1 MAKEQAI
8 KQILEANEYIRRAY
22 VDIQVPAEKLS
33 ILSEDEETM
42 VGITLELREEL
53 PAGAGENLASVVA
66 YMVGNETTRHIVI
79 LDNLAQVIYSGSLAE
94 DTSLAGQISDQ
105 VGVKAQMESVLS
117 TKVKG
122 LIVKLGVW
130 NDVEV
135 AANLYADFDES
146 TQTRIEYSVPDGR
159 EEGFLQYYYLS
170 SSENTSG
177 AGGTPGTESNDE
189 DTDYQ
194 LENASNGSSSRVE
207 EKHYLVNQT
216 VDEVKGAT
224 GVVHLDQSSIAVTLT
239 RYHVY
244 NEDILKEQ
252 GELDEINFTQF
263 QAEHG
268 TPVMM
273 EVPDELY
280 ENLVRATGIARNDI
294 HILAYEIPFFQESTS
309 SFDITNYLPLIVML
323 IIILLLAFVVF
334 RSTRSEEVV
343 ETEPELSVEA
353 LLASTNTQPAVAD
366 IDMQDKSEARKA
378 IEKFV
383 DENPE
388 AVALLLRN
396 WLDDDWEG

>member
-1 MAKEQAI
+1 
-8 KQILEANEYIRRAY
+8 
-22 VDIQVPAEKLS
+22 
-33 ILSEDEETM
+33 
-42 VGITLELREEL
+42 
-53 PAGAGENLASVVA
+53 
-66 YMVGNETTRHIVI
+66 
-79 LDNLAQVIYSGSLAE
+79 
-94 DTSLAGQISDQ
+94 
-105 VGVKAQMESVLS
+105 MESVLS